1 MMNNKTHIPIP
12 LKYRPRKFKDLIGQE
27 SIVQTLQN
35 AIKLKRIANAY
46 LLTGVRGVGKT
57 TSARIIAMSLNCSS
71 IDETIESFQEP
82 CGTCENC
89 MAIIESRSVDVL
101 EMDAA
106 SRTGISD
113 IRELIEGVQYA
124 PISSKYKV
132 YIIDEVHMLSTAAF
146 NGLLKT
152 LEEPPPHVKFIF
164 ATTEVRKIPTTILS
178 RCQRYDLK
186 RVEPKSLAD
195 FLSEICNSENVTIDD
210 GALKMLSR
218 AADGS
223 VRDGLSLL
231 DQAISYSENNLTEKL
246 IKEMIGLNDPTE
258 ILNLLE
264 YVIEGKISKSLEN
277 LNLLYDNGAD
287 PSLILK
293 DLIINIHQIGMIKV
307 GASDGIKESLTESEF
322 LILDNIAS
330 KLEISS
336 ISIVWQMLNKGLRDV
351 NESFSP
357 ISSLEM
363 LLIRIIYLNDIPNPD
378 ELIANLSKEMSSL
391 DSLNKGLAGKKGSRY
406 QPLVSGYDDDGG
418 GGGGGYEDEGNAS
431 LITHF

>member
-1 MMNNKTHIPIP
+1 MTNKNHIPIP

-57 TSARIIAMSLNCSS
+57 TSARIIAMSLNCSA
-71 IDETIESFQEP
+71 IDETVESFQEP
-82 CGTCENC
+82 CGGCENC
-89 MAIIESRSVDVL
+89 LAIIESRSVDVL

-186 RVEPKSLAD
+186 RVEPKNLSD
-195 FLSEICNSENVTIDD
+195 FISDICKSENVIIDD
-210 GALKMLSR
+210 GALKILSR

-258 ILNLLE
+258 ILGLLE
-264 YVIEGKISKSLEN
+264 NIVEGEITKSLEN

-293 DLIINIHQIGMIKV
+293 DLIINIHQIGMIKI
-307 GASDGIKESLTESEF
+307 GALDGIKESLTESEF
-322 LILDNIAS
+322 AILQNIAS

-336 ISIVWQMLNKGLRDV
+336 ISIVWQMLNKGLKDV

-363 LLIRIIYLNDIPNPD
+363 LLIRIIYLNDVPNPN
-378 ELIANLSKEMSSL
+378 ELISSLNKEMSSVDNL
-391 DSLNKGLAGKKGSRY
+391 QKSDINNN
-406 QPLVSGYDDDGG
+406 
-418 GGGGGYEDEGNAS
+418 EDTINPKIKEIIDFFPGAE
-431 LITHF
+431 IEKID

>member
-210 GALKMLSR
+210 GALKILSR

-231 DQAISYSENNLTEKL
+231 DQAISYSENNLSEKL

-277 LNLLYDNGAD
+277 LNLIYDNGAD

-391 DSLNKGLAGKKGSRY
+391 DNLNKS
-406 QPLVSGYDDDGG
+406 DMDNN
-418 GGGGGYEDEGNAS
+418 EDAINPKIKEIIDFFPGAE
-431 LITHF
+431 IEKIE